1 MKEENGFA
9 LLPIIV
15 FLIIFLGIGIGLE
28 DFYYMPV
35 IVAFLIALLVAFL
48 QNRKLSFEDKVSVIA
63 RGLGEENIVTMCL
76 IFLCAG
82 AFSGAVTA
90 AGGVENTV
98 NLGLSVLP
106 TEYAIVG
113 IFIIGCFISIS
124 IDRKSVV

>member
-76 IFLCAG
+76 IFL
-82 AFSGAVTA
+82 S
-90 AGGVENTV
+90 
-98 NLGLSVLP
+98 LSRKWLSVGMTKKCL
-106 TEYAIVG
+106 TGSKSKIYAKSPF
-113 IFIIGCFISIS
+113 IFIICVLASFLTWLAL
-124 IDRKSVV
+124 